1 MFNVPANRKERII
14 LTSSASISRQ
24 AVSNIIPAI
33 VVEIMLLIY
42 NLADTFFI
50 GQTNDPLQLAAV
62 SLAAPIFMVLIALGI
77 IFMAG
82 AMSYISRTLG
92 AGLKDRANNI
102 ASFCVWGSL
111 VTGVIVAVIFMFH
124 IERILRAIG
133 ASPETFSLAYS
144 YLSIVI
150 ASTPFVLFSMA
161 GGGIMRAENHAS
173 AAMIGQIFGNMLNVI
188 LDPIMILWFGW
199 GITGAAIATTASII
213 IGSIYYAGY
222 FVLGHSSL
230 SIHIKH
236 FRVKEGIALGVL
248 AIGIPACLDP
258 WLMSISQ
265 MVMNSLMSAYGDMAV
280 AAAGVSMRIEQI
292 ACLIAMGTGQGIQPL
307 LGFSIGAQDWKRYRA
322 FLMFALKFTVILT
335 LIMIAGCFVFSEK
348 IVSMFV
354 NEPEA
359 FSYAVKFLRMKL
371 SSSLLFAVFF
381 VFVNALQAMGAGRAS
396 FILSICRQCVL
407 YMPLLFVMNHFAG
420 EYGIVWALPLA
431 ELLSLMQTVIIYGK
445 IIFNPKHYILSE

>member
-1 MFNVPANRKERII
+1 
-14 LTSSASISRQ
+14 
-24 AVSNIIPAI
+24 
-33 VVEIMLLIY
+33 MLLIY

-50 GQTNDPLQLAAV
+50 GQTHDPLQLAAV
-62 SLAAPIFMVLIALGI
+62 SLATPIFLVLIALGI
-77 IFMAG
+77 AFMAG

-92 AGLKDRANNI
+92 AGHKDRANNI

-111 VTGVIVAVIFMFH
+111 VTGVIVAAVFMFY
-124 IERILRAIG
+124 IESVLRAIG
-133 ASPETFSLAYS
+133 ASPETFSMAYD

-161 GGGIMRAENHAS
+161 SGGIMRAENHAS
-173 AAMIGQIFGNMLNVI
+173 AAMLGQIFGNMLNVV
-188 LDPIMILWFGW
+188 LDPIFILWFGW

-213 IGSIYYAGY
+213 IGSLYYAGY

-236 FRVKEGIALGVL
+236 FRVGNGVAFGVL

-258 WLMSISQ
+258 WLMSISE

-280 AAAGVSMRIEQI
+280 AAAGVATRIEQMAI
-292 ACLIAMGTGQGIQPL
+292 LIAMGTGQGIQPL
-307 LGFSIGAQDWKRYRA
+307 LGFSVGAEDWRRYRA
-322 FLMFALKFTVILT
+322 FLNFALKFTVILT
-335 LIMIAGCFVFSEK
+335 LVMIAVCFVFSEN

-371 SSSLLFAVFF
+371 SSSLLFAIFF

-407 YMPLLFVMNHFAG
+407 HMPLMFVMNHFAG
-420 EYGIVWALPLA
+420 EYGIVWALPMA
-431 ELLSLMQTVIIYGK
+431 ELLSLVQTVIIYGK
-445 IIFNPKHYILSE
+445 IIFNPKQYIYSE

>member
-1 MFNVPANRKERII
+1 MTLSP
-14 LTSSASISRQ
+14 SISRQ
-24 AVSNIIPAI
+24 AISNIIPAI

-50 GQTNDPLQLAAV
+50 GQTHDPLQLAAV
-62 SLAAPIFMVLIALGI
+62 SLATPIFLVLIALGI
-77 IFMAG
+77 AFMAG

-92 AGLKDRANNI
+92 AGHKDRANNI

-111 VTGVIVAVIFMFH
+111 VTGVIVAAVFMFY
-124 IERILRAIG
+124 IESVLRAIG
-133 ASPETFSLAYS
+133 ASPETFSMAYD

-161 GGGIMRAENHAS
+161 SGGIMRAENHAS
-173 AAMIGQIFGNMLNVI
+173 AAMLGQIFGNMLNVV
-188 LDPIMILWFGW
+188 LDPIFILWFGW

-213 IGSIYYAGY
+213 IGSLYYAGY

-236 FRVKEGIALGVL
+236 FRVGNGVAFGVL

-258 WLMSISQ
+258 WLMSISE

-280 AAAGVSMRIEQI
+280 AAAGVATRIEQMAI
-292 ACLIAMGTGQGIQPL
+292 LIAMGTGQGIQPL
-307 LGFSIGAQDWKRYRA
+307 LGFSVGAEDWRRYRA
-322 FLMFALKFTVILT
+322 FLNFALKFTVILT
-335 LIMIAGCFVFSEK
+335 LVMIAVCFVFSEN

-359 FSYAVKFLRMKL
+359 FSYSVKFLRMKL
-371 SSSLLFAVFF
+371 SSSLLFAIFF

-407 YMPLLFVMNHFAG
+407 YMPLMFVMNHFAG
-420 EYGIVWALPLA
+420 EYGIVWAFPMA
-431 ELLSLMQTVIIYGK
+431 ELLSLVQTVIIYGK
-445 IIFNPKHYILSE
+445 IIFNPKQYIYSE

>member
-1 MFNVPANRKERII
+1 M
-14 LTSSASISRQ
+14 SSSPSISRQ
-24 AVSNIIPAI
+24 AISNIIPAI

-50 GQTNDPLQLAAV
+50 GQTHDPLQLAAV
-62 SLAAPIFMVLIALGI
+62 SLATPIFLVLIALGI
-77 IFMAG
+77 AFMAG

-92 AGLKDRANNI
+92 AGHKDRANNI

-111 VTGVIVAVIFMFH
+111 VTGTLVAVIFMFY
-124 IERILRAIG
+124 IESVLRAIG

-161 GGGIMRAENHAS
+161 SGGLMRAENHAS
-173 AAMIGQIFGNMLNVI
+173 AAMLGQIFGNMLNVV
-188 LDPIMILWFGW
+188 LDPIFILWFGW

-213 IGSIYYAGY
+213 IGALYYAGY

-230 SIHIKH
+230 SIHVKH
-236 FRVKEGIALGVL
+236 FRINEGIAFGVL

-292 ACLIAMGTGQGIQPL
+292 ACLVAMGTGQGIQPL
-307 LGFSIGAQDWKRYRA
+307 LGFSVGAEDWKRYRA

-335 LIMIAGCFVFSEK
+335 LVMIAGCFVFSEN

-371 SSSLLFAVFF
+371 SSSLLFAIFF

-407 YMPLLFVMNHFAG
+407 YMPLMFVMNHFAG
-420 EYGIVWALPLA
+420 EYGIVWALPMA
-431 ELLSLMQTVIIYGK
+431 ELLSLLQTVIIYGK
-445 IIFNPKHYILSE
+445 IIFNPKYLHVKI

>member
-1 MFNVPANRKERII
+1 M
-14 LTSSASISRQ
+14 TSTTSISRQ

-50 GQTNDPLQLAAV
+50 GQTHDPLQLAAV
-62 SLAAPIFMVLIALGI
+62 SLATPVFFVLIALGI
-77 IFMAG
+77 AFMAG

-111 VTGVIVAVIFMFH
+111 VTGVVVAVIFMFY
-124 IERILRAIG
+124 IESVLRAIG

-161 GGGIMRAENHAS
+161 SGGIMRAENHAS
-173 AAMIGQIFGNMLNVI
+173 AAMLGQIFGNMLNVV
-188 LDPIMILWFGW
+188 LDPIMILWLGW

-213 IGSIYYAGY
+213 IGSMYYAGY
-222 FVLGHSSL
+222 FVFGYSSL

-280 AAAGVSMRIEQI
+280 AAAGVAMRIEQI

-307 LGFSIGAQDWKRYRA
+307 LGFSVGAEDWKRYRA

-335 LIMIAGCFVFSEK
+335 LVMIAGCFVFSEN

-354 NEPEA
+354 NEPKA

-371 SSSLLFAVFF
+371 SSSLLFAIFF

-407 YMPLLFVMNHFAG
+407 YMPLLFVMDYFAG
-420 EYGIVWALPLA
+420 EYGIVWALPIA

-445 IIFNPKHYILSE
+445 IIFNPKHYIFSE

>member
-1 MFNVPANRKERII
+1 M
-14 LTSSASISRQ
+14 TSSISRQ
-24 AVSNIIPAI
+24 AISNIIPAI

-62 SLAAPIFMVLIALGI
+62 SLASPIFMVLIALGI

-82 AMSYISRTLG
+82 AMSFISRTLG

-111 VTGVIVAVIFMFH
+111 VTGVTVAVIFMFF
-124 IERILRAIG
+124 IEGILRAIG

-144 YLSIVI
+144 YLSIVV
-150 ASTPFVLFSMA
+150 ASTPFILFSMA
-161 GGGIMRAENHAS
+161 SGGIMRAENHAS
-173 AAMIGQIFGNMLNVI
+173 AAMLGQVFGNMLNVV

-213 IGSIYYAGY
+213 IGSMYYAGY

-248 AIGIPACLDP
+248 AVGIPACLDP

-292 ACLIAMGTGQGIQPL
+292 AILIAIGTGQGIQPL
-307 LGFSIGAQDWKRYRA
+307 LGFSIGAEDWKRYRA
-322 FLMFALKFTVILT
+322 FLNFALKFTVILT
-335 LIMIAGCFVFSEK
+335 LVMIAGCFVFSEN

-354 NEPEA
+354 SQPEA
-359 FSYAVKFLRMKL
+359 FGYAVQFLRMKL

-396 FILSICRQCVL
+396 FILSVCRQCVL
-407 YMPLLFVMNHFAG
+407 YMPLLFVMDYFAG

-445 IIFNPKHYILSE
+445 IIFNPKIHSIRR

>member
-1 MFNVPANRKERII
+1 
-14 LTSSASISRQ
+14 
-24 AVSNIIPAI
+24 
-33 VVEIMLLIY
+33 MLLIY

-50 GQTNDPLQLAAV
+50 GQTHDPLQLAAV
-62 SLAAPIFMVLIALGI
+62 SLATPIFLVLIALGI
-77 IFMAG
+77 AFMAG

-92 AGLKDRANNI
+92 AGHKDRANNI

-111 VTGVIVAVIFMFH
+111 VTGVIVAAVFMFY
-124 IERILRAIG
+124 IESVLRAIG
-133 ASPETFSLAYS
+133 ASPETFSMAYD

-161 GGGIMRAENHAS
+161 SGGIMRAENHAS
-173 AAMIGQIFGNMLNVI
+173 AAMLGQIFGNMLNVV
-188 LDPIMILWFGW
+188 LDPIFILWFGW

-213 IGSIYYAGY
+213 IGSLYYAGY

-236 FRVKEGIALGVL
+236 FRVGNGVAFGVL

-258 WLMSISQ
+258 WLMSISE

-280 AAAGVSMRIEQI
+280 AAAGVATRIEQMAI
-292 ACLIAMGTGQGIQPL
+292 LIAMGTGQGIQPL
-307 LGFSIGAQDWKRYRA
+307 LGFSVGAEDWRRYRA
-322 FLMFALKFTVILT
+322 FLNFALKFTVILT
-335 LIMIAGCFVFSEK
+335 LVMIAVCFVFSEN

-359 FSYAVKFLRMKL
+359 FSYSVKFLRMKL
-371 SSSLLFAVFF
+371 SSSLLFAIFF

-407 YMPLLFVMNHFAG
+407 HMPLMFVMNHFAG
-420 EYGIVWALPLA
+420 EYGIVWAFPMA
-431 ELLSLMQTVIIYGK
+431 ELLSLVQTVIIYGK
-445 IIFNPKHYILSE
+445 IIFNPKQYIYSE

>member
-1 MFNVPANRKERII
+1 
-14 LTSSASISRQ
+14 
-24 AVSNIIPAI
+24 
-33 VVEIMLLIY
+33 MLLIY

-50 GQTNDPLQLAAV
+50 GQTHDPLQLAAV
-62 SLAAPIFMVLIALGI
+62 SLATPIFLVLIALGI
-77 IFMAG
+77 AFMAG

-92 AGLKDRANNI
+92 AGHKDRANNI

-111 VTGVIVAVIFMFH
+111 VTGVILAAVFMFY
-124 IERILRAIG
+124 IESVLRAIG
-133 ASPETFSLAYS
+133 ASPETFSMAYD

-161 GGGIMRAENHAS
+161 SGGIMRAENHAS
-173 AAMIGQIFGNMLNVI
+173 AAMLGQIFGNMLNVV
-188 LDPIMILWFGW
+188 LDPIFILWFGW

-213 IGSIYYAGY
+213 IGSLYYAGY

-236 FRVKEGIALGVL
+236 FRVGNGVAFGVL

-258 WLMSISQ
+258 WLMSISE

-280 AAAGVSMRIEQI
+280 AAAGVATRSEQMAI
-292 ACLIAMGTGQGIQPL
+292 LIAMGTGQGIQPL
-307 LGFSIGAQDWKRYRA
+307 LGFSVGAEDWRRYRA
-322 FLMFALKFTVILT
+322 FLNFALKFTVILT
-335 LIMIAGCFVFSEK
+335 LVMIAVCFVFSEN

-359 FSYAVKFLRMKL
+359 FSYSVKFLRMKL
-371 SSSLLFAVFF
+371 SSSLLFAIFF

-407 YMPLLFVMNHFAG
+407 HMPLMFVMNHFAG
-420 EYGIVWALPLA
+420 EYGIVWALPMA
-431 ELLSLMQTVIIYGK
+431 ELLSLVQTVIIYGK
-445 IIFNPKHYILSE
+445 IIFNPKQYIYSE